1 VHRLRP
7 GDRGRGRTAVA
18 VDARR
23 AHRALAAG
31 FVLLGAIDGVW
42 VSRLP
47 ALKHGL
53 GLDDG
58 QLGIV
63 IFTASLAATLSL
75 APAGWL
81 CARRGSRAPVALGL
95 GLGAAALAAAP
106 FAPTLLALV
115 AVAFGLGLGLG
126 GSDVGVN
133 TQGVELERRVGRR
146 LLSPLH
152 AAWSFGLLGGS
163 AVTAVA
169 AAAGIGIRVE
179 LPAVAIGIATVL
191 AMSVPFLL
199 TGTAADVESPPFALP
214 RGALAL
220 PAALMFCAFYV
231 ETAAM
236 SWSAVFLSGP
246 AGAGAAL
253 AAGAV
258 VTYAGAMG
266 VARLFGDRLLGRWG
280 IGGLARR
287 SGLLSCAGVL
297 LAVGTRSPAP
307 ALVGFALV
315 GVGCAAVVPALFRVG
330 GTAPGVA
337 QGAGIAAVATAGYV
351 GGLLNGPSI
360 GFLARGIGLSG
371 ALGLVAVASGVIA
384 LLGPR
389 LTHEV
394 TSAEPTAT
402 GGLTASR

>member
-1 VHRLRP
+1 VHRLWA
-7 GDRGRGRTAVA
+7 GDRSRDRAAVA
-18 VDARR
+18 VNARR
-23 AHRALAAG
+23 AHPALVAG

-63 IFTASLAATLSL
+63 IFTGSLAATLSL

-81 CARRGSRAPVALGL
+81 CARLGSRLPIVLGL
-95 GLGAAALAAAP
+95 GLGAAALAVAP
-106 FAPTLLALV
+106 FAPSLVALS

-126 GSDVGVN
+126 GTDVGIN
-133 TQGVELERRVGRR
+133 TQGVELERRLGRR
-146 LLSPLH
+146 LLSSLH

-163 AVTAVA
+163 AITAVA
-169 AAAGIGIRVE
+169 AAAGVGIRVQ
-179 LPAVAIGIATVL
+179 LPAVAIGIATIL
-191 AMSVPFLL
+191 AVSVPFLL
-199 TGTAADVESPPFALP
+199 TGTAADVESARFALP

-220 PAALMFCAFYV
+220 PAALMFCAFFV

-246 AGAGAAL
+246 AGASAAV

-258 VTYAGAMG
+258 VAYAAAMG
-266 VARLFGDRLLGRWG
+266 VARLFGDRLLEHWG

-297 LAVGTRSPAP
+297 LAVGTRAPVP

-315 GVGCAAVVPALFRVG
+315 GIGCAAVVPALFRVG

-351 GGLLNGPSI
+351 GGLLNGPAI
-360 GFLARGIGLSG
+360 GFLARGIGLSA
-371 ALGLVAVASGVIA
+371 ALGLVAAASGLIA

-389 LTHEV
+389 LTRATPSV
-394 TSAEPTAT
+394 EPSPA
-402 GGLTASR
+402 GELTASR

>member
-1 VHRLRP
+1 VHRLRA
-7 GDRGRGRTAVA
+7 GDRSRDRAAVA
-18 VDARR
+18 VNARR
-23 AHRALAAG
+23 AHPALVAG

-53 GLDDG
+53 GLDG

-63 IFTASLAATLSL
+63 IFTGSLAATLSL

-81 CARRGSRAPVALGL
+81 CARLGSRLPIVLGL
-95 GLGAAALAAAP
+95 GLGAAALAVAP
-106 FAPTLLALV
+106 FAPSLVALS

-126 GSDVGVN
+126 GTDVGIN
-133 TQGVELERRVGRR
+133 TQGVELERRLGRR
-146 LLSPLH
+146 LLSSLH

-163 AVTAVA
+163 AITAVA
-169 AAAGIGIRVE
+169 AAAGVGIRMQ
-179 LPAVAIGIATVL
+179 LPAVAIGIATIL
-191 AMSVPFLL
+191 AVSVPFLL
-199 TGTAADVESPPFALP
+199 TGTAADVESARFALP

-220 PAALMFCAFYV
+220 PAALMFCAFFV

-246 AGAGAAL
+246 AGASAAV

-258 VTYAGAMG
+258 VAYAAAMG
-266 VARLFGDRLLGRWG
+266 VARLFGDRLLEHWG

-297 LAVGTRSPAP
+297 LAVGTRSPVP

-315 GVGCAAVVPALFRVG
+315 GIGCAAVVPALFRVG

-351 GGLLNGPSI
+351 GGLLNGPAI
-360 GFLARGIGLSG
+360 GFLARGVGLSA
-371 ALGLVAVASGVIA
+371 ALGLVAAASGLIA

-389 LTHEV
+389 LTRAAPSV
-394 TSAEPTAT
+394 GPTPA
-402 GGLTASR
+402 GELTASR